1 VPDPVLESRRVSV
14 GDLSLRYLDFGGGG
28 RPLLFLHATGFHAH
42 VWVPYARRFAVGR
55 RVLCLDQRG
64 HGESDKP
71 RTGYRW
77 EAFGHDLVGFLDA
90 LDLRDVDAVGHSMG
104 GTVIAAAASFG
115 TRRLARAV
123 LLDPVLIP
131 GAPLPEPAWE
141 SMLSAGARRR
151 REVWGSRDEMFA
163 ALRTK
168 ATFAT
173 WEEEFVRLYVDHG
186 VADRPDG
193 QVELRCPRDVEAT
206 IFALGVLSDSFA
218 FLEGLAVPTLLVR
231 GADSPSLPAA
241 SGTEA
246 MRRLP
251 DGRLLS
257 VDGAGHFVP
266 QERPGAVMDAIGEF
280 LGESAP
286 V

>member
-1 VPDPVLESRRVSV
+1 VPAPESRRVTV
-14 GDLSLRYLDFGGGG
+14 GDLSLRYLDFGGTG

-42 VWVPYARRFAVGR
+42 VWLPYARRFAPGR

-71 RTGYRW
+71 ATGYRW
-77 EAFGHDLVGFLDA
+77 DTFGNDLVGFLEA
-90 LDLRDVDAVGHSMG
+90 LDLRDVDVVGHSMG
-104 GTVIAAAASFG
+104 GTVIAAAATLG

-131 GAPLPEPAWE
+131 GAPFLDPGWE
-141 SMLSAGARRR
+141 NPLAAGARRR
-151 REVWGSRDEMFA
+151 RDVWASRDEMFA

-168 ATFAT
+168 GAFAT

-193 QVELRCPRDVEAT
+193 QVELRCPREVEAT
-206 IFALGVLSDSFA
+206 IFAMAPASSGFG
-218 FLEGLAVPTLLVR
+218 FLEGLTVPTLLVR
-231 GADSPSLPAA
+231 GADSPSLPAP
-241 SGTEA
+241 SGEEA

-251 DGRLLS
+251 DGRLLAVERS
-257 VDGAGHFVP
+257 GHFVP
-266 QERPGAVMDAIGEF
+266 QERPAVVMDAIAGF
-280 LGESAP
+280 IGA
-286 V
+286 